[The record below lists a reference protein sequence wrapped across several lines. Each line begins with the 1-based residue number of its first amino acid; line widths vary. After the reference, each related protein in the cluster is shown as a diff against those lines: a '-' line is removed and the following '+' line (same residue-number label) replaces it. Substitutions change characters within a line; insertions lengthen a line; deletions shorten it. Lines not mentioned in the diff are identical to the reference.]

1 MQPGEGPSGGEAG
14 EAREDRRD
22 HHDPQRIGVGGGD
35 DQMARI
41 QLAARWSEAFAP
53 EDGDSLGNMLKRFRT
68 AYDYLDA
75 VIHGVEPADV
85 EDDQRSSSASSH
97 GVHEPAPVGGAEHAS
112 PTIGSAEP
120 TQPRTEP
127 EPQGETRPTWP

>member
-1 MQPGEGPSGGEAG
+1 MQPGEGPGGGE

-68 AYDYLDA
+68 AFDYLDA
-75 VIHGVEPADV
+75 VIHGVEPADI
-85 EDDQRSSSASSH
+85 DDRDQRASNAPAHSQSEQPTYGSSS
-97 GVHEPAPVGGAEHAS
+97 P
-112 PTIGSAEP
+112 
-120 TQPRTEP
+120 QPEQANPEP
-127 EPQGETRPTWP
+127 EPQAETRPTWP